1 MLKEKNIK
9 TLSPKLD
16 VVFQALFGEA
26 GNERITKAFL
36 QEILKEKIDKIE
48 LNVNPILR
56 RETIED
62 KMGVLDVVAKINNKQ
77 NVDIEMQ
84 MISNEKLSERILYYW
99 ARLFSKG
106 IKKGEDYEKLEKT
119 VAILITNKKIERF
132 EKLKYHTEW
141 KIFEKENKKEMLTD
155 KLEIHIIELEKIEE
169 DNQESNDKLLD
180 WLYFLI
186 NPDSR
191 RVKEKMEEN
200 KELKEAKEKLDKIT
214 EDERMQQL
222 AWWREKAI
230 YEENTMLNSS
240 FRKGKKD
247 GIAEGRIKEKI
258 EVAKKMKQ
266 EKIQIETIIKVTGLT
281 KEEIEQL

>member
-1 MLKEKNIK
+1 MLKEINIK

-84 MISNEKLSERILYYW
+84 MISNEKLPERILYYW

-119 VAILITNKKIERF
+119 IAILITNEKIEKF

-214 EDERMQQL
+214 EDARMQQL

-230 YEENTMLNSS
+230 YEENTMLSS
-240 FRKGKKD
+240 SYRKGKK
-247 GIAEGRIKEKI
+247 EG
-258 EVAKKMKQ
+258 
-266 EKIQIETIIKVTGLT
+266 
-281 KEEIEQL
+281 EERRNKRN

>member
-1 MLKEKNIK
+1 MIQEKNKK

-16 VVFQALFGEA
+16 VVFQALFGEV

-56 RETIED
+56 RETI
-62 KMGVLDVVAKINNKQ
+62 
-77 NVDIEMQ
+77 
-84 MISNEKLSERILYYW
+84 
-99 ARLFSKG
+99 
-106 IKKGEDYEKLEKT
+106 
-119 VAILITNKKIERF
+119 AILITNEKIEKF

-169 DNQESNDKLLD
+169 NNQESNDKLLD

-186 NPDSR
+186 NPNSR

-214 EDERMQQL
+214 EDARMQQL

-247 GIAEGRIKEKI
+247 GIAEEKI
-258 EVAKKMKQ
+258 EVAKKMKK
-266 EKIQIETIIKVTGLT
+266 EKIPVETIIRITGLNR
-281 KEEIEQL
+281 EEIERL

>member
-1 MLKEKNIK
+1 MIQEKNKK

-16 VVFQALFGEA
+16 VVFQALFGEV

-62 KMGVLDVVAKINNKQ
+62 KMGVLDVVAKINNKE

-84 MISNEKLSERILYYW
+84 MISNEKLPERILYYW

-106 IKKGEDYEKLEKT
+106 IKKGETYEKLEKT
-119 VAILITNKKIERF
+119 IAILIANEKIEKF
-132 EKLKYHTEW
+132 EELKYHTEW
-141 KIFEKENKKEMLTD
+141 KIFETENKKEMLTD
-155 KLEIHIIELEKIEE
+155 KLEIHIIELEKIE
-169 DNQESNDKLLD
+169 DNNQESNDKLLD

-186 NPDSR
+186 NPESR
-191 RVKEKMEEN
+191 RVKKKMEEN
-200 KELKEAKEKLDKIT
+200 EELKEAKEKLDKIT

-230 YEENTMLNSS
+230 YEENTMLSS
-240 FRKGKKD
+240 SYRKGKND
-247 GIAEGRIKEKI
+247 GKI
-258 EVAKKMKQ
+258 EGKKEDAKKMKE
-266 EKIQIETIIKVTGLT
+266 EKIPLETIIKITGLT
-281 KEEIEQL
+281 KEEIEKL

>member
-16 VVFQALFGEA
+16 VVFQALFGDV

-84 MISNEKLSERILYYW
+84 MISNEKLPERILYYW

-119 VAILITNKKIERF
+119 IAILITNEKIEKF

-141 KIFEKENKKEMLTD
+141 KIFEKENKKEILTD
-155 KLEIHIIELEKIEE
+155 KLEIDIIELEKIE
-169 DNQESNDKLLD
+169 DNNQESNDKLLD

-186 NPDSR
+186 NPNSR
-191 RVKEKMEEN
+191 RVKEKMAEN
-200 KELKEAKEKLDKIT
+200 EELKEAKEKLDKIT
-214 EDERMQQL
+214 EDARMQQL

-240 FRKGKKD
+240 YKKGRKEEKLENARKM
-247 GIAEGRIKEKI
+247 KEKNI
-258 EVAKKMKQ
+258 P
-266 EKIQIETIIKVTGLT
+266 IETIVEITELT
-281 KEEIEQL
+281 KEEIEKL

>member
-1 MLKEKNIK
+1 MIQEKNKK

-16 VVFQALFGEA
+16 VVFQALFGEV

-84 MISNEKLSERILYYW
+84 MISNEKLPERILYYW

-106 IKKGEDYEKLEKT
+106 IKKGETYEKLEKT
-119 VAILITNKKIERF
+119 IAILITNEKIEKF

-141 KIFEKENKKEMLTD
+141 KIFETENKKEILTD

-169 DNQESNDKLLD
+169 NNQESNDKLLD

-186 NPDSR
+186 NPNSR

-200 KELKEAKEKLDKIT
+200 EELKEAKEKLDKIT
-214 EDERMQQL
+214 EDARMQQL

-230 YEENTMLNSS
+230 YEENTMLSS
-240 FRKGKKD
+240 SYRKGKK
-247 GIAEGRIKEKI
+247 EGRNEGRKE
-258 EVAKKMKQ
+258 ERLENAKKMR
-266 EKIQIETIIKVTGLT
+266 EKNISVETIAEITGLT
-281 KEEIEQL
+281 KEEIEKL

>member
-1 MLKEKNIK
+1 MVQEKNKK

-16 VVFQALFGEA
+16 VIFQALFGEV

-84 MISNEKLSERILYYW
+84 MISNEKLPERILYYW

-106 IKKGEDYEKLEKT
+106 IKKGEDYGKLEKT
-119 VAILITNKKIERF
+119 IAILITNEKIEKF

-141 KIFEKENKKEMLTD
+141 KIFETENKKEILTD

-169 DNQESNDKLLD
+169 RNQESNDKLLD

-186 NPDSR
+186 NPNSR
-191 RVKEKMEEN
+191 RVKEKMAEN
-200 KELKEAKEKLDKIT
+200 EELKEAKEKLDKIT

-230 YEENTMLNSS
+230 YEENTRINSS
-240 FRKGKKD
+240 YKR
-247 GIAEGRIKEKI
+247 GIRDT
-258 EVAKKMKQ
+258 AKKMK
-266 EKIQIETIIKVTGLT
+266 EKNISIETIVEITGLT
-281 KEEIEQL
+281 KEEIEKL

>member
-1 MLKEKNIK
+1 MIQEKNKK

-16 VVFQALFGEA
+16 VVFQALFGEV

-84 MISNEKLSERILYYW
+84 MISNEKLPERILYYW

-119 VAILITNKKIERF
+119 IAILITNEKIEKF

-141 KIFEKENKKEMLTD
+141 KIFETENKKEILTD
-155 KLEIHIIELEKIEE
+155 KLEIHIIELEKIE
-169 DNQESNDKLLD
+169 DNNQESNDKLLD

-191 RVKEKMEEN
+191 RVKEKMEDN

-214 EDERMQQL
+214 EDARMQQL

-240 FRKGKKD
+240 FRKGKT
-247 GIAEGRIKEKI
+247 EGKKED
-258 EVAKKMKQ
+258 AKKMK
-266 EKIQIETIIKVTGLT
+266 EKNIPIETIIEITGLT
-281 KEEIEQL
+281 KEEIEKL

>member
-1 MLKEKNIK
+1 MVQEKNKK

-16 VVFQALFGEA
+16 VVFQALFGEV

-62 KMGVLDVVAKINNKQ
+62 KMGVLDVAAKINNKQ

-84 MISNEKLSERILYYW
+84 MISNEKLPERILYYW

-119 VAILITNKKIERF
+119 IAILITNEKIEKF

-155 KLEIHIIELEKIEE
+155 KLEIHIIELEKIE
-169 DNQESNDKLLD
+169 DNNQESNDKLLD

-186 NPDSR
+186 NPNSR
-191 RVKEKMEEN
+191 RVKEKMAEN
-200 KELKEAKEKLDKIT
+200 EELKEAKEKLDKIT
-214 EDERMQQL
+214 EDARMQQL

-230 YEENTMLNSS
+230 YEENTRINSS
-240 FRKGKKD
+240 YKR
-247 GIAEGRIKEKI
+247 GIRDT
-258 EVAKKMKQ
+258 AKKMK
-266 EKIQIETIIKVTGLT
+266 EKNISIETIVEITGLT
-281 KEEIEQL
+281 KEEIEKL

>member
-1 MLKEKNIK
+1 MVQEKNKK

-16 VVFQALFGEA
+16 VVFQALFGEV

-84 MISNEKLSERILYYW
+84 MISNEKLPERILYYW
-99 ARLFSKG
+99 SRLFSKG
-106 IKKGEDYEKLEKT
+106 IKKGESYEKLEKT
-119 VAILITNKKIERF
+119 IAILITNEKIEKF

-155 KLEIHIIELEKIEE
+155 KLEIHIIQLEKIEE
-169 DNQESNDKLLD
+169 RSQESNDKLLD

-186 NPDSR
+186 NPNSR
-191 RVKEKMEEN
+191 RVKEKMAEN
-200 KELKEAKEKLDKIT
+200 EELKEAKEKLDKIT
-214 EDERMQQL
+214 EDARMQQL

-240 FRKGKKD
+240 YKKGRKEEKLENARKM
-247 GIAEGRIKEKI
+247 KEKNI
-258 EVAKKMKQ
+258 P
-266 EKIQIETIIKVTGLT
+266 IETIIEITGLT
-281 KEEIEQL
+281 KEEIEEL

>member
-1 MLKEKNIK
+1 MVQEKNKK

-16 VVFQALFGEA
+16 VVFQALFGEI

-62 KMGVLDVVAKINNKQ
+62 KMGVLDVIAKINNKQ
-77 NVDIEMQ
+77 NIDIEMQ
-84 MISNEKLSERILYYW
+84 MISNEKLPERILYYW

-119 VAILITNKKIERF
+119 IAILITNEKIEKF

-155 KLEIHIIELEKIEE
+155 KLEIHIIQLEKIEE
-169 DNQESNDKLLD
+169 RSQESNDKLLD

-186 NPDSR
+186 NPNSR
-191 RVKEKMEEN
+191 RVKEKMAEN
-200 KELKEAKEKLDKIT
+200 EELKEAKEKLDKIT
-214 EDERMQQL
+214 EDARMQQL

-230 YEENTMLNSS
+230 YEENTRINSS
-240 FRKGKKD
+240 YKR
-247 GIAEGRIKEKI
+247 GIRDT
-258 EVAKKMKQ
+258 AKKMK
-266 EKIQIETIIKVTGLT
+266 EKNISIETIVEITGLT
-281 KEEIEQL
+281 KEEIEKL

>member
-1 MLKEKNIK
+1 MIQEKNKK

-16 VVFQALFGEA
+16 VVFQALFGEV

-56 RETIED
+56 RETI
-62 KMGVLDVVAKINNKQ
+62 
-77 NVDIEMQ
+77 
-84 MISNEKLSERILYYW
+84 
-99 ARLFSKG
+99 
-106 IKKGEDYEKLEKT
+106 
-119 VAILITNKKIERF
+119 AILITNEKIEKF

-141 KIFEKENKKEMLTD
+141 KIFEKENKKEILTD

-169 DNQESNDKLLD
+169 NNQESNDKLLD

-186 NPDSR
+186 NPNSR

-214 EDERMQQL
+214 EDARMQQL

-230 YEENTMLNSS
+230 YEENTRINS
-240 FRKGKKD
+240 FYRKAKKED
-247 GIAEGRIKEKI
+247 
-258 EVAKKMKQ
+258 AKKMKE
-266 EKIQIETIIKVTGLT
+266 EKIPTETIMRITGLK
-281 KEEIEQL
+281 KEEIEKL

>member
-1 MLKEKNIK
+1 MVQEKNKK

-16 VVFQALFGEA
+16 VVFQALFGEV

-84 MISNEKLSERILYYW
+84 MISNEKLPERILYYW

-119 VAILITNKKIERF
+119 IAILITNKKIEKF
-132 EKLKYHTEW
+132 EELKYHTEW
-141 KIFEKENKKEMLTD
+141 KIFEKENKKVMLTD

-169 DNQESNDKLLD
+169 KIQESNDKLLD

-191 RVKEKMEEN
+191 RVKNKMREN
-200 KELKEAKEKLDKIT
+200 EELKEAKEKLDKIT
-214 EDERMQQL
+214 EDARMQQL

-240 FRKGKKD
+240 YKKGRKEEKLENARKM
-247 GIAEGRIKEKI
+247 KEKNI
-258 EVAKKMKQ
+258 P
-266 EKIQIETIIKVTGLT
+266 IETIIEITGLT
-281 KEEIEQL
+281 KEEIEEL

>member
-1 MLKEKNIK
+1 MIQEKNKK

-16 VVFQALFGEA
+16 VVFQALFGEV

-84 MISNEKLSERILYYW
+84 MISNEKLPERILYYW

-119 VAILITNKKIERF
+119 IAILITNEKIEKF

-141 KIFEKENKKEMLTD
+141 KIFEKENKKEILTD

-169 DNQESNDKLLD
+169 NNQESNDKLLD

-186 NPDSR
+186 NPNSR
-191 RVKEKMEEN
+191 RVKEKMVEN
-200 KELKEAKEKLDKIT
+200 EELKEAT

-230 YEENTMLNSS
+230 YEENTRINSS
-240 FRKGKKD
+240 YKR
-247 GIAEGRIKEKI
+247 GIRDT
-258 EVAKKMKQ
+258 AKKMK
-266 EKIQIETIIKVTGLT
+266 EKNISIETIVEITGLT
-281 KEEIEQL
+281 KEEIEKLI

>member
-1 MLKEKNIK
+1 MVQEKNKK

-16 VVFQALFGEA
+16 VVFQALFGEI

-62 KMGVLDVVAKINNKQ
+62 KMGVLDVIAKINNKQ
-77 NVDIEMQ
+77 NIDIEMQ
-84 MISNEKLSERILYYW
+84 MISNEKLPERILYYW

-106 IKKGEDYEKLEKT
+106 IKKGENYEKLEKT
-119 VAILITNKKIERF
+119 IAILITNKKIKKF
-132 EKLKYHTEW
+132 EELKYHTEW
-141 KIFEKENKKEMLTD
+141 KIFETENKKEMLTD

-169 DNQESNDKLLD
+169 NNQESNDKLLD

-214 EDERMQQL
+214 EDARMQQL

-230 YEENTMLNSS
+230 YEENTMLSSS
-240 FRKGKKD
+240 FKKGKKE
-247 GIAEGRIKEKI
+247 GIKEGKEKEKI
-258 EVAKKMKQ
+258 ENAKKMKA
-266 EKIQIETIIKVTGLT
+266 EKIPIETIIKITELT
-281 KEEIEQL
+281 RDEIEKL

>member
-1 MLKEKNIK
+1 MVQEKNKK

-16 VVFQALFGEA
+16 VVFQALFGEV

-84 MISNEKLSERILYYW
+84 MISNEKLPERILYYW

-119 VAILITNKKIERF
+119 IAILITNEKIEKF

-141 KIFEKENKKEMLTD
+141 KIFEKENKKEILTD

-169 DNQESNDKLLD
+169 NNQESNDKLLD

-191 RVKEKMEEN
+191 RVKEKMEDN

-214 EDERMQQL
+214 EDARMQQL

-240 FRKGKKD
+240 YRKGK
-247 GIAEGRIKEKI
+247 EKG
-258 EVAKKMKQ
+258 ETETNLKVAKKMK
-266 EKIQIETIIKVTGLT
+266 EKNIPIETIIEITELT
-281 KEEIEQL
+281 KEEIEKL

>member
-1 MLKEKNIK
+1 MVQEKNKK

-16 VVFQALFGEA
+16 VVFQALFGEI

-56 RETIED
+56 RETLED

-84 MISNEKLSERILYYW
+84 MISNEKLPERILYYW

-119 VAILITNKKIERF
+119 IAILITNEKIEKF
-132 EKLKYHTEW
+132 EELKYHTEW
-141 KIFEKENKKEMLTD
+141 KIFETENKKEILTD
-155 KLEIHIIELEKIEE
+155 KLEIHIIELEKIE
-169 DNQESNDKLLD
+169 DNNQESNDKLLD

-186 NPDSR
+186 DPDSR
-191 RVKEKMEEN
+191 RVKEKMAEN
-200 KELKEAKEKLDKIT
+200 EELKEAKEKLDKIT

-240 FRKGKKD
+240 FRKGKKE
-247 GIAEGRIKEKI
+247 GIKNT
-258 EVAKKMKQ
+258 AKKMKE
-266 EKIQIETIIKVTGLT
+266 EKIPIETIEKITGLT
-281 KEEIEQL
+281 KEEIENL

>member
-1 MLKEKNIK
+1 MVQEKNKK

-16 VVFQALFGEA
+16 VVFQALFGEV

-62 KMGVLDVVAKINNKQ
+62 KMGVLDIVAKINNKQ

-84 MISNEKLSERILYYW
+84 MISNEKLPERILYYW

-119 VAILITNKKIERF
+119 IAILITNKKIEKF

-169 DNQESNDKLLD
+169 NNQESNDKLLD

-191 RVKEKMEEN
+191 RVKKKMEEN

-230 YEENTMLNSS
+230 YEENTRINSS
-240 FRKGKKD
+240 YKKGIKD
-247 GIAEGRIKEKI
+247 T
-258 EVAKKMKQ
+258 AKKMKE
-266 EKIQIETIIKVTGLT
+266 EKIPIETIIKITGLT
-281 KEEIEQL
+281 KEEIEKL

>member
-1 MLKEKNIK
+1 MVQEKNKK

-16 VVFQALFGEA
+16 VVFQALFGEV

-84 MISNEKLSERILYYW
+84 MISNEKLPERILYYW
-99 ARLFSKG
+99 SRLFSKG
-106 IKKGEDYEKLEKT
+106 IKKGEDYKKLEKT
-119 VAILITNKKIERF
+119 IAILITNEKIEKF

-141 KIFEKENKKEMLTD
+141 KIFEKENKKEILTD

-169 DNQESNDKLLD
+169 NNQESNDKLLD

-214 EDERMQQL
+214 EDARMQQL

-230 YEENTMLNSS
+230 YEEHTNINCAYKKGA
-240 FRKGKKD
+240 RKNCL
-247 GIAEGRIKEKI
+247 KI
-258 EVAKKMKQ
+258 AKKMK
-266 EKIQIETIIKVTGLT
+266 EKNIPIETIVEITGLT
-281 KEEIEQL
+281 KEEMEKI